1 MYQGKHSAQPA
12 GRARRGASPAHDVT
26 PSRRRSARRHG
37 GRPLALLLALIL
49 VVGAAAGGTVAWLT
63 QTTETKNNNFEYGR
77 VSCEVDEDFTP
88 GGSTK
93 QDVRITNTGNIPAY
107 IRATYVVNWLDNDGH
122 IAASVPEGY
131 SYSLTENPDGTW
143 TKGTDGYFYYLTP
156 VAPGASTPGSLL
168 TCTAVPPES
177 PEYRLSVEILA
188 TAVQSAPADAVKAA
202 WGSGFSIGSDG
213 SLIVPGN

>member
-12 GRARRGASPAHDVT
+12 GRARRGMSPAHDVT

-63 QTTETKNNNFEYGR
+63 QTTGTANNSFEYGR
-77 VSCEVDEDFTP
+77 VSCAVSEDFV

-93 QDVRITNTGNIPAY
+93 ENVQITNTGNTPAY
-107 IRATYVVNWLDNDGH
+107 IRATYVVNWLDKDGN

-131 SYSLTENPDGTW
+131 SYSLTENPDGMW
-143 TKGTDGYFYYLTP
+143 TKHDDGYFYYPTP
-156 VAPGASTPGSLL
+156 VAPLDSTTGSLL
-168 TCTAVPPES
+168 TCTAVRPEN

-188 TAVQSAPADAVKAA
+188 TAIQSAPASAVETA
-202 WGSGFSIGSDG
+202 WSIT
-213 SLIVPGN
+213 LPTGN

>member
-12 GRARRGASPAHDVT
+12 GRARRGMSPAHDVT
-26 PSRRRSARRHG
+26 PSRRRSARRRG

-63 QTTETKNNNFEYGR
+63 QTTGTANNNFEYGR
-77 VSCEVDEDFTP
+77 VSCAVSESFN

-93 QDVRITNTGNIPAY
+93 ENVQITNNGNIPAY
-107 IRATYVVNWLDNDGH
+107 IRATYVVNWLDKDGN

-131 SYSLTENPDGTW
+131 SYSLTENPEGTW
-143 TKGTDGYFYYLTP
+143 TEGTDGYFYYLTP

-168 TCTAVPPES
+168 TCTATRPEN

-188 TAVQSAPADAVKAA
+188 TAIQSAPADAVNEA
-202 WGSGFSIGSDG
+202 WGIT
-213 SLIVPGN
+213 LPTGN